1 MLSKDQEF
9 EFLMRKH
16 SKALSN
22 FLVSRFGFD
31 LNTVEDVVQDSFV
44 KAYLKFESYDP
55 DKNFKAWVFAIGVNT
70 AKSYKFKRFESL
82 DVVSDVQL
90 LGYYKQENVELIF
103 ERQDISEAL
112 ALLTKRDRHLLEL
125 MYFKEYSAEQIAAE
139 LKIPVNSVKQRISR
153 ALKRLSV
160 EFMAR

>member
-16 SKALSN
+16 SKALHN
-22 FLVSRFGFD
+22 FLISRFGFD

-55 DKNFKAWVFAIGVNT
+55 NKSFKAWIFAIGVNT

-82 DVVSDVQL
+82 DAVSDVQL
-90 LGYYKQENVELIF
+90 LGYYKQEDVELTF
-103 ERQDISEAL
+103 ERQDISDAL
-112 ALLTKRDRHLLEL
+112 ALLTKTDRHVLEL
-125 MYFKEYSAEQIAAE
+125 MYFQEYSAEQIAAE
-139 LKIPVNSVKQRISR
+139 LKMPINSVKQKINR

>member
-9 EFLMRKH
+9 EFLMRQH

-22 FLVSRFGFD
+22 FLISRFAFD
-31 LNTVEDVVQDSFV
+31 ETSAEDVVQDSFV

-55 DKNFKAWVFAIGVNT
+55 DKSFKAWIFAIGVNT

-90 LGYYKQENVELIF
+90 LGYSTQEDVELTF
-103 ERQDISEAL
+103 ERQDISKAL
-112 ALLTKRDRHLLEL
+112 ALLTKRDRHILEL
-125 MYFKEYSAEQIAAE
+125 VYFQEHSAEQIAVE
-139 LKIPVNSVKQRISR
+139 LKMPINSVKQRINR
-153 ALKRLSV
+153 ALKRLTA